1 MLVIMK
7 AIVRSLF
14 VALFVLAMS
23 AAEAPLSADDA
34 AESMKNCYHVRGEA
48 RYGALG
54 YNHVVIVTNR
64 CDVTLQ
70 CEVWTD
76 VDPSPKQSTTVG
88 PKYRPPKSARL
99 RSSNGAARSGR
110 SGSTHAP

>member
-14 VALFVLAMS
+14 VALFVLVTAVP
-23 AAEAPLSADDA
+23 EAPLSADDGA
-34 AESMKNCYHVRGEA
+34 DMKNCYDVRGEA

-54 YNHVVIVTNR
+54 YKHIVIVTNK
-64 CDVTLQ
+64 CEVTLK

-76 VDPSPKQSTTVG
+76 VDPSPRLSLTVG
-88 PKYRPPKSARL
+88 PKATEEATCRVNSPAR
-99 RSSNGAARSGR
+99 GFKAFGECKKE
-110 SGSTHAP
+110 